1 MPTTK
6 KPRKEPTVSFSVR
19 IPVSLEAETF
29 AVARKLDLERNA
41 FIAVAISEKVEREK
55 KRAAKAAA

>member
-1 MPTTK
+1 MPTPK

-29 AVARKLDLERNA
+29 AIARRLDLERNA
-41 FIAVAISEKVEREK
+41 FIAVAITEKIDREK
-55 KRAAKAAA
+55 RRAARVAA